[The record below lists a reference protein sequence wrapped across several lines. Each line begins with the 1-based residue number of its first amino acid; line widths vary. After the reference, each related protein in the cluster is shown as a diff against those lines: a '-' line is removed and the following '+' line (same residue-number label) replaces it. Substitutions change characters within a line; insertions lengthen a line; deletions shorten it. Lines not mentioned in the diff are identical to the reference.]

1 MLINDL
7 FLAIQSLIL
16 IYLENKHIK
25 RLVNKRNGLWI
36 NKLLHS
42 GVEMIINIIYKMK
55 KSFINQDSYHLT
67 LKDPHLL

>member
-16 IYLENKHIK
+16 IYLENNNIK

-55 KSFINQDSYHLT
+55 KVLLIKILT
-67 LKDPHLL
+67 I